1 MDKGYDT
8 NWFSEFVV
16 QKRGNLFFIFTLEGG
31 TDVDV
36 WDFEELKQVVY
47 EF

>member
-8 NWFSEFVV
+8 NWFSEFIIE
-16 QKRGNLFFIFTLEGG
+16 KRGKVSLNLEEG

-36 WDFEELKQVVY
+36 WGFDELK
-47 EF
+47 